1 MFEGRAFR
9 GRRGEMQK
17 YFPKLSQLDKM
28 EELYFQHIIML
39 LNPHIWPY
47 FPELFAAVN
56 TITVL
61 VVKTCFAQ
69 KAKDQSLLK
78 IKSYMMQSD
87 LV

>member
-1 MFEGRAFR
+1 MFGGRAFR
-9 GRRGEMQK
+9 GRRGETQK
-17 YFPKLSQLDKM
+17 YFPANWTKLKECD
-28 EELYFQHIIML
+28 FQHIIML

-47 FPELFAAVN
+47 GPELFAAVN

-78 IKSYMMQSD
+78 IKTYMMQSD